1 MIRRRRPCPILALIA
16 AILVLGA
23 SPVRALETSIVVDG
37 TLGAV
42 VQATHPNRR
51 VPPASL
57 TKMMTAYI
65 LFEELSLG
73 RLRMTDDF
81 IATKSATQADPVRIG
96 LGVGELVPVKDA
108 IKALLGRSA
117 NDVAVMIAE
126 NIGGSEEAFAERMTE
141 TAHRLGMN
149 RTRFATASGLPAPLE
164 EQYTTARDMAVLA
177 LALLDDFPGFYRFFS
192 LTGYTFKGTPQS
204 GHNAILNRYPGADG
218 LKTGFTCASGY
229 NLVASATHHDRRM
242 VGVILGNATGS
253 TRTNRMVT
261 LLNTGFAKE
270 LTEKTQFL
278 DGIAP
283 DPDSPDPPVAD
294 NTNQTPI
301 CGSGVAGYA
310 VDLGINQ
317 SQSRSAD
324 IAEQGTQRY
333 GGMAFTMPRPG
344 GGTVRWKA
352 YVGGLD
358 GTTARKICR
367 ARQAAGL
374 WCLVRT
380 PAMVRAD
387 FQAAARLRRAQ

>member
-1 MIRRRRPCPILALIA
+1 
-16 AILVLGA
+16 VSA
-23 SPVRALETSIVVDG
+23 SPAQALETSIVVDG

-65 LFEELSLG
+65 VFEELSLG

-81 IATKSATQADPVRIG
+81 IATETATSAAPVRIG
-96 LGVGELVPVKDA
+96 LAVGELVPVKEA

-117 NDVAVMIAE
+117 NDVAVMVAE

-141 TAHRLGMN
+141 TARRLGMS
-149 RTRFATASGLPAPLE
+149 RTRFATASGLPAPLD

-177 LALLDDFPGFYRFFS
+177 LALLNDFPGFYRFFS
-192 LTGYTFKGTPQS
+192 LTGYTFKGTPQA
-204 GHNAILNRYPGADG
+204 GHNAILTRYPGADG

-229 NLVASATHHDRRM
+229 NLVASATHQNRRM
-242 VGVILGNATGS
+242 VGVILGNPTGT

-261 LLNTGFAKE
+261 LLNDGFAKA
-270 LTEKTQFL
+270 LTEKTRFL

-283 DPDSPDPPVAD
+283 DDASPDPAVAD
-294 NTNQTPI
+294 NTNRTPI

-310 VDLGINQ
+310 VDLGIN
-317 SQSRSAD
+317 RNRGRAAAV
-324 IAEQGTQRY
+324 AEEGTRRY
-333 GGMAFTMPRPG
+333 GGMAFTMPQPG
-344 GGTVRWKA
+344 GGAIRWKA

-358 GTTARKICR
+358 GVTARKICR
-367 ARQAAGL
+367 TRQARGQ
-374 WCLVRT
+374 WCLVRA

-387 FQAAARLRRAQ
+387 FQAAARLQRAR